1 MLYAA
6 KAVAG
11 TVMRLFDSSELLSEA
26 RKEHKERIG
35 SGYVCGIPNGVAP
48 YIPKKER

>member
-11 TVMRLFDSSELLSEA
+11 TVMRLFDNPILIEKA
-26 RKEHKERIG
+26 KAEHKEKIG
-35 SGYVCGIPNGVAP
+35 DGYVCGLSATAKPIIP
-48 YIPKKER
+48 ERS